1 MKIPPYQDIATLTAN
16 LCISETHGDVW
27 VKQGLFPRLP
37 PPVTRGTK
45 RLWKWS
51 QVEQYLDG
59 PSVAGPEAELE
70 EIRNETRRQASNAR

>member
-1 MKIPPYQDIATLTAN
+1 MKIPPYQDIATLTEN
-16 LCISETHGDVW
+16 LCISERTVDVW
-27 VKQGLFPRLP
+27 VKQGLLP
-37 PPVTRGTK
+37 PPVTKGGK

-70 EIRNETRRQASNAR
+70 DIRNETRRQASNAR

>member
-1 MKIPPYQDIATLTAN
+1 MTMKIPPYQDIATLTEN
-16 LCISETHGDVW
+16 LCISERTVDVW
-27 VKQGLFPRLP
+27 VKQGLLP

-59 PSVAGPEAELE
+59 SGAGPEAELE
-70 EIRNETRRQASNAR
+70 DIRNETRRQASNAR

>member
-1 MKIPPYQDIATLTAN
+1 VTKIPPYQDISTLTAN
-16 LCISETHGDVW
+16 LCISERTVDVW
-27 VKQGLFPRLP
+27 VKQGLLP

-59 PSVAGPEAELE
+59 PGGNGPEAELE
-70 EIRNETRRQASNAR
+70 DIRNETRRQASGAR

>member
-1 MKIPPYQDIATLTAN
+1 MTTPPPYQDIATLTAN
-16 LCISETHGDVW
+16 LSISPRTVDVW
-27 VKQGLFPRLP
+27 VKRGLLP

-59 PSVAGPEAELE
+59 AGNSGTADELQD
-70 EIRNETRRQASNAR
+70 IRNETRRQASGAR

>member
-1 MKIPPYQDIATLTAN
+1 MKIPPYQDIGTLTAN
-16 LCISETHGDVW
+16 LCISERTVDVW
-27 VKQGLFPRLP
+27 VKQGLLP

-59 PSVAGPEAELE
+59 PSVAGPDAELE
-70 EIRNETRRQASNAR
+70 EIRNETRRQASNTR

>member
-1 MKIPPYQDIATLTAN
+1 MKIPPYQDIATLTEN
-16 LCISETHGDVW
+16 LCISERTVDVW
-27 VKQGLFPRLP
+27 VKQGLLP
-37 PPVTRGTK
+37 PPVTRKGK

-59 PSVAGPEAELE
+59 PSVAGPEGELE

>member
-1 MKIPPYQDIATLTAN
+1 MKVPPYQDIATLTAN
-16 LCISETHGDVW
+16 LSISPRTVDVW
-27 VKQGLFPRLP
+27 IKQGRLP

-59 PSVAGPEAELE
+59 ANVNDQDELE
-70 EIRNETRRQASNAR
+70 GICNETRRQAGGR

>member
-1 MKIPPYQDIATLTAN
+1 MRIPPYQDIATLAAN
-16 LCISETHGDVW
+16 LCISERTVDMWIRAG
-27 VKQGLFPRLP
+27 RLP

-59 PSVAGPEAELE
+59 QALAPEDELE
-70 EIRNETRRQASNAR
+70 DIRNETRRQAGIAR

>member
-1 MKIPPYQDIATLTAN
+1 MKAPPPYQDIATLTAN
-16 LCISETHGDVW
+16 LSISPRTVEVW
-27 VKQGLFPRLP
+27 VKRGLLP

-59 PSVAGPEAELE
+59 AGNSGTADELQD
-70 EIRNETRRQASNAR
+70 IRNETRRQASGAR

>member
-1 MKIPPYQDIATLTAN
+1 MKIPPYQDIGTLTEN
-16 LCISETHGDVW
+16 LCISERTVDAW
-27 VKQGLFPRLP
+27 VKQGLLP
-37 PPVTRGTK
+37 PPVTKGGK

-70 EIRNETRRQASNAR
+70 DIRNETRRQASNAR